1 MSMGK
6 IFIAVLIIASMFV
19 CSCSGET
26 TRESAGSSPA
36 ITSFLK
42 VADTLKD
49 TVMVMTANDRPDIIS
64 SELVE
69 ATGGIYFKY
78 VVQFVDPDGPAAIIN
93 YSDYPGW
100 LTSDADSL
108 YGTPPDG
115 LSDTGFIVSVSDGLL
130 EDSLVV
136 TIKIIP
142 CLLVYGD
149 TRTNHNI
156 HQQIVDLIL
165 PHQPS
170 TVFHSGDLVNNG
182 NLSSDWDIFNTI
194 TSQLR
199 LMSEFYPALGNHEYQ
214 SRLYFDNF
222 DLPNNEQWYSVERN
236 HIHFII
242 LNSCVAT
249 YIGSEQYQWLEAD
262 LASVPDSVKFI
273 AAIFHHPP
281 YSTGPHTEDELDL
294 RQTFVPLFEQYGVDI
309 AFNGHDHDYE
319 RSYCGG
325 IYYIVTGGGG
335 APLRD
340 QARTHPCSQ
349 LFIKTYHF
357 CKLSSIGDSLIV
369 KVYDNSSQLIDQFT
383 LEKTTIRSTSHIRLD
398 R

>member
-1 MSMGK
+1 MSIGK
-6 IFIAVLIIASMFV
+6 IFIAVLTIALMLV
-19 CSCSGET
+19 CSCSKET
-26 TRESAGSSPA
+26 PRESASLSPA
-36 ITSFLK
+36 ITSFLNA
-42 VADTLKD
+42 ADTLKD
-49 TVMVMTANDRPDIIS
+49 TVMVIAVNDRPDIIS
-64 SELVE
+64 SDMVK

-78 VVQFVDPDGPAAIIN
+78 IVQFVDPDGPVAIIEYRN
-93 YSDYPGW
+93 YPDW

-115 LSDTGFIVSVSDGLL
+115 LSDTGFTVFVSDGSL
-130 EDSLVV
+130 EDSLMV
-136 TIKIIP
+136 TIRIIP

-182 NLSSDWDIFNTI
+182 NSSSDWDTFNTI

-199 LMSEFYPALGNHEYQ
+199 LMFEFYPALGNHEYQ
-214 SRLYFDNF
+214 SQLYFDNF

-236 HIHFII
+236 YIRFII

-249 YIGSEQYQWLEAD
+249 NIGSEQYQWLETN

-273 AAIFHHPP
+273 AAVFHHPP
-281 YSTGPHTEDELDL
+281 YSTGPHTEDEMSL
-294 RQTFVPLFEQYGVDI
+294 RQTFIPLFEQYGVDI
-309 AFNGHDHDYE
+309 VFNGHDHDYE

-335 APLRD
+335 APLYD

-349 LFIKTYHF
+349 LFLKTYHF

-383 LEKTTIRSTSHIRLD
+383 LEKTTRHSTSHIRLD
-398 R
+398 Q